1 MWVTLTLICA
11 ALLGCYKIA
20 KKLAVRDNRITA
32 VTLVS
37 TLAALCAAAV
47 RLLVTLLTSRGAAA
61 SLPPGAHPRIL
72 IKSAV
77 VSSSWLLSFGALK
90 HLPLS
95 FAAPIRESSPLWRIL
110 GAVVLFDEQLGL
122 LQLFAAALVMAG
134 YYAFTLAGKDEGIE
148 LRTNRWVVRLI
159 AATLLA
165 STSSLYDKHLLSNLG
180 YSVTQLQFWFYA
192 YNTAILTGVFAV
204 DSAKKRATS
213 PFQLR
218 PSVVLAGLLLFLA
231 DLSYFYAVSAE
242 GSLIAIISVLRRA
255 SVLLPFVVGVT
266 VLKEKASHKKVVAL
280 LLLLTGIASLTA
292 YR

>member
-1 MWVTLTLICA
+1 
-11 ALLGCYKIA
+11 
-20 KKLAVRDNRITA
+20 
-32 VTLVS
+32 
-37 TLAALCAAAV
+37 
-47 RLLVTLLTSRGAAA
+47 
-61 SLPPGAHPRIL
+61 
-72 IKSAV
+72 
-77 VSSSWLLSFGALK
+77 
-90 HLPLS
+90 
-95 FAAPIRESSPLWRIL
+95 
-110 GAVVLFDEQLGL
+110 
-122 LQLFAAALVMAG
+122 
-134 YYAFTLAGKDEGIE
+134 LAGKDEGIE